1 MNILTVKGENS
12 NELSIL
18 KEAQGER
25 NGKVDYSWFINHS
38 LFSEWRMELCLLL
51 SLKCMVLVLIPLTG
65 QLCDPM
71 MLGMQGEGTIYAS
84 FIADVL
90 LTAPC
95 LYTKLLG
102 QLDSTEQ
109 NWRPKVPETG
119 PHFFRRAFLSYW
131 HILWNF
137 CLILAPGGHTFS
149 SCGSR
154 MKASSLSCAFL

>member
-1 MNILTVKGENS
+1 
-12 NELSIL
+12 
-18 KEAQGER
+18 
-25 NGKVDYSWFINHS
+25 
-38 LFSEWRMELCLLL
+38 MELCLLL

-109 NWRPKVPETG
+109 N
-119 PHFFRRAFLSYW
+119 
-131 HILWNF
+131 
-137 CLILAPGGHTFS
+137 
-149 SCGSR
+149 
-154 MKASSLSCAFL
+154 